1 MRKHRFR
8 PLTRVELLHL
18 AEVIVALALLGV
30 TFLTCPFAPNFH
42 ARTLSY

>member
-30 TFLTCPFAPNFH
+30 TIAH
-42 ARTLSY
+42 R